1 MTEFK
6 MPFHKVIT
14 VGCVFLFLAS
24 CVFFVFAAH
33 LTYLLLI
40 YFEIV
45 KFRMT
50 EWYLHILVISTVLIY
65 WLGFFSFYFTFCYVR
80 IHNDR
85 IELRNIFNPFFS
97 KEYHYSSLT
106 NHYVRISTH
115 TPGSRFIYD
124 TRNISIIKKGKK
136 SPGYFKQHYVRLVS
150 QDDLLKIAEILKSK
164 RVEVKIC

>member
-24 CVFFVFAAH
+24 CIFFCCAIYP
-33 LTYLLLI
+33 TYLLIINFDIIKLRLSDWWGYILI
-40 YFEIV
+40 LS
-45 KFRMT
+45 
-50 EWYLHILVISTVLIY
+50 YLLVF

-85 IELRNIFNPFFS
+85 IEFRNIFNPFFS
-97 KEYHYSSLT
+97 KEYHYSSLI
-106 NHYVRISTH
+106 NHYVRISTY
-115 TPGSRFIYD
+115 TPGSRFFYD

-164 RVEVKIC
+164 GVEVKIC

>member
-24 CVFFVFAAH
+24 CIFFCFAIYP
-33 LTYLLLI
+33 TYLLIINFDIIKLRLSDWFG
-40 YFEIV
+40 Y
-45 KFRMT
+45 
-50 EWYLHILVISTVLIY
+50 ILVLSYLLVF

-85 IELRNIFNPFFS
+85 IEFRNIFNPFFS
-97 KEYHYSSLT
+97 KEYHYSSLI
-106 NHYVRISTH
+106 NHYVRTSTY
-115 TPGSRFIYD
+115 TPGSRFFYD

-164 RVEVKIC
+164 GVEVKIC

>member
-1 MTEFK
+1 MLK
-6 MPFHKVIT
+6 YMIVIIDYDRIQL
-14 VGCVFLFLAS
+14 VF
-24 CVFFVFAAH
+24 
-33 LTYLLLI
+33 
-40 YFEIV
+40 
-45 KFRMT
+45 
-50 EWYLHILVISTVLIY
+50 

-164 RVEVKIC
+164 GVEVKIC